1 MTKQEFTELTGI
13 NPTEEEFDKI
23 HELYMATGAE
33 MDKQSFCAAYKSC
46 KDMTLVNALYHS
58 LAFSIDRLKE
68 ERDRIEKE
76 REEINNIFEDLHER
90 ALAAADVILSV
101 ANKNEDKKI
110 YYYLNEAALTLIGE
124 YNVWMRKLIRGYN
137 MTCDERESFFNE
149 IAELKGQVEEYK
161 YSGKIEKYD
170 REKEKQIIL
179 WQRKEDVTSRGKTV

>member
-58 LAFSIDRLKE
+58 LAFSINRLKE

-76 REEINNIFEDLHER
+76 RKEDRKKLVDLWEKADEAVLNILKISEDANDEDHAILNSI
-90 ALAAADVILSV
+90 AVSLVGKFDVCM
-101 ANKNEDKKI
+101 A
-110 YYYLNEAALTLIGE
+110 
-124 YNVWMRKLIRGYN
+124 KLDRGYV
-137 MTCDERESFFNE
+137 MDTEERDYFYDK
-149 IAELKGQVEEYK
+149 IAYLRNKCEGFE
-161 YSGKIEKYD
+161 
-170 REKEKQIIL
+170 
-179 WQRKEDVTSRGKTV
+179 

>member
-58 LAFSIDRLKE
+58 LAFSINRLKE
-68 ERDRIEKE
+68 ERDSIEEE
-76 REEINNIFEDLHER
+76 RKEINNTFEDLHER
-90 ALAAADVILSV
+90 ALAAADVILGV

-110 YYYLNEAALTLIGE
+110 YHYLNEAALTLIGE
-124 YNVWMRKLIRGYN
+124 YNVWMMKLSHGYN

-149 IAELKGQVEEYK
+149 IAELKGQVAEYK

-170 REKEKQIIL
+170 REKENK
-179 WQRKEDVTSRGKTV
+179 

>member
-58 LAFSIDRLKE
+58 LAFSINRLRE

-76 REEINNIFEDLHER
+76 RKEDRKKLEDLWEKTDEAVFNILKMSEDAPDEDH
-90 ALAAADVILSV
+90 AILDSIAVSLVGKFDVCM
-101 ANKNEDKKI
+101 A
-110 YYYLNEAALTLIGE
+110 
-124 YNVWMRKLIRGYN
+124 KLDRGYV
-137 MTCDERESFFNE
+137 MDAEEREYFYDK
-149 IAELKGQVEEYK
+149 IADLRNKCEGFE
-161 YSGKIEKYD
+161 
-170 REKEKQIIL
+170 
-179 WQRKEDVTSRGKTV
+179 